1 MECNRELFFCYV
13 PPPLCRCAGTEFRR
27 LGCLMTRCR
36 CSHYRERKVRE
47 EKPAN
52 TEQMVMMMMAGF
64 CGYMSVCLYVRL
76 CVYLFICRS
85 N

>member
-27 LGCLMTRCR
+27 LGCLMTRC
-36 CSHYRERKVRE
+36 SHYREQKVRE

-52 TEQMVMMMMAGF
+52 TEQTALLGSDHD
-64 CGYMSVCLYVRL
+64 SVLAICL
-76 CVYLFICRS
+76 CVCVCG
-85 N
+85 